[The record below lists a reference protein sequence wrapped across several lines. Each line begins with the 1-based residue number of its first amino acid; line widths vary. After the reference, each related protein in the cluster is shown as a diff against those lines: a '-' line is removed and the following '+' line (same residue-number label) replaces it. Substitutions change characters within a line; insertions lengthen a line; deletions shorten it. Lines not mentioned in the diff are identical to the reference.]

1 MGTFSPLVS
10 AQFVEEASVRGY
22 VTYLML
28 VLQEWRPRCI
38 VDRFLWRRV
47 MAFFFY
53 EPFVK
58 LLLNDRA
65 KKLEGFHGFSQAS
78 ILYVMGIDMKGK
90 KVKIEI
96 HAHTRGGLCFW

>member
-1 MGTFSPLVS
+1 MTTKVHSRQIFM
-10 AQFVEEASVRGY
+10 ASGNG
-22 VTYLML
+22 L
-28 VLQEWRPRCI
+28 
-38 VDRFLWRRV
+38 
-47 MAFFFY
+47 FFFY

-96 HAHTRGGLCFW
+96 HAHTRGGLCC